1 MGCGQWSLFLFLA
14 SIIVSRIQLYH
25 QQYYP
30 LMIKD
35 HFVKYLDNDLKYNN
49 PLRQLEINI
58 YHTYIMS
65 WAYIRNTLSIG
76 DRLSSY

>member
-1 MGCGQWSLFLFLA
+1 MIIISILA

-35 HFVKYLDNDLKYNN
+35 QFVNYWDNDLKYNN
-49 PLRQLEINI
+49 PIRQLEINI
-58 YHTYIMS
+58 YPTYIMS
-65 WAYIRNTLSIG
+65 WAYIRNTLYIG